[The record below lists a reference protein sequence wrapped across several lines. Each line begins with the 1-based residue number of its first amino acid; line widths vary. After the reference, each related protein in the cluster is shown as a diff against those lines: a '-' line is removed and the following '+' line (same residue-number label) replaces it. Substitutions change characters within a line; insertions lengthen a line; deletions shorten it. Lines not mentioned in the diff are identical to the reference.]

1 MLSKEQV
8 KAKNDAKF
16 NDRLKS
22 IIKRFLLLPYAYK
35 RLGYDTRE
43 IEDGN
48 NTSLKLYA
56 KKGIKDLLKD
66 EGANAI
72 ETIMNS
78 LSNNIVGEIQ
88 KDVKTFVE
96 GVVNSNSTLI
106 QPFYDSSKEYA
117 NWVNQQSQ
125 VDMGNDQEVEEE
137 LDV

>member
-1 MLSKEQV
+1 
-8 KAKNDAKF
+8 
-16 NDRLKS
+16 
-22 IIKRFLLLPYAYK
+22 
-35 RLGYDTRE
+35 
-43 IEDGN
+43 
-48 NTSLKLYA
+48 
-56 KKGIKDLLKD
+56 
-66 EGANAI
+66 
-72 ETIMNS
+72 MNS

-96 GVVNSNSTLI
+96 GVVNSNSVLI